1 MKKEMKKEET
11 KEKREEK
18 KKKEK
23 ESPNGLTCATSDCL
37 MSLKEG
43 LASGFFDKQR
53 SNTSQ
58 K

>member
-1 MKKEMKKEET
+1 MKKETKKEET
-11 KEKREEK
+11 KEKRERK
-18 KKKEK
+18 KTKEAW
-23 ESPNGLTCATSDCL
+23 NGLTCATSDCL

>member
-1 MKKEMKKEET
+1 MKKEET

-18 KKKEK
+18 KK

>member
-1 MKKEMKKEET
+1 MKKEET
-11 KEKREEK
+11 KENTEEK
-18 KKKEK
+18 KKK